1 MTFHTLCVL
10 VSSISFL
17 AYVASYFISPHM
29 KNEFKRFELEK
40 IGLLTIVLEFIGAIG
55 LLIGLKYNL
64 ILILSSLGL
73 TLLMMSG
80 LIVRI
85 KFKDSLFISI
95 PAIFFMLLNLYIL
108 LGSIN

>member
-64 ILILSSLGL
+64 ILILSSLEL

-85 KFKDSLFISI
+85 KFKDSVFISI

-108 LGSIN
+108 LESIN

>member
-85 KFKDSLFISI
+85 KFKDSVFISI

-108 LGSIN
+108 LESIN